1 MEKTKNLAPRLA
13 AYTFANALNKV
24 YEIPAQTPKGF
35 VELNVLDLRGIK
47 FSIAVQKTK
56 NKLQSLINEIQSKR
70 NVSNPKILQ
79 EFNDKR
85 IAECKK
91 LCTKDEKGEPV
102 MVRNGNVME
111 FTFTDEK
118 RKELDVVIEALM
130 ESEKFKPHFDK
141 AKKDYSDFAN
151 AEIDFDEIIH
161 YVKEEDLSCDITTNI
176 LDDISWMI
184 KFQ

>member
-1 MEKTKNLAPRLA
+1 
-13 AYTFANALNKV
+13 
-24 YEIPAQTPKGF
+24 
-35 VELNVLDLRGIK
+35 
-47 FSIAVQKTK
+47 
-56 NKLQSLINEIQSKR
+56 
-70 NVSNPKILQ
+70 
-79 EFNDKR
+79 
-85 IAECKK
+85 
-91 LCTKDEKGEPV
+91 
-102 MVRNGNVME
+102 
-111 FTFTDEK
+111 
-118 RKELDVVIEALM
+118 M